1 MLYRQEITK
10 VFHAALIRAFNFGVY
25 SVAVETMLLLA
36 FSVYASEGGVV
47 TPGRVFT
54 VLVLTFY
61 MRLISLLFFTGAVHS
76 VAELWVAVVRIQ
88 VTILFCLIG
97 IHYTTLIIRLI

>member
-1 MLYRQEITK
+1 MLCRQEIVK
-10 VFHAALIRAFNFGVY
+10 ILRAALIRAFNFGVY
-25 SVAVETMLLLA
+25 NVAVEIMLLLA
-36 FSVYASEGGVV
+36 FSQYASGGGVV

-76 VAELWVAVVRIQ
+76 VAELRVAVVRIQ
-88 VTILFCLIG
+88 VTMLWMCVYSVVWVGSI
-97 IHYTTLIIRLI
+97 